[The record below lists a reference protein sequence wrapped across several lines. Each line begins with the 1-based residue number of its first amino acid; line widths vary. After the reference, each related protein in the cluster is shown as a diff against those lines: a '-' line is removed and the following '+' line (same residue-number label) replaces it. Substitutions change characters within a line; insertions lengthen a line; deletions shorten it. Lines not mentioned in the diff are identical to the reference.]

1 VTLAATRDALT
12 RGELA
17 EAYRHA
23 LAAWTATRTTARADL
38 VHALRARLPGI
49 PAIEGANAFK
59 RWKKLETTRDPL
71 DVARQVAFL
80 AADTRQKVWREGLAE
95 LAKRPADPILAR
107 GLAAVIR
114 TLPWRAPAALDLYRD
129 VCAMIAA
136 GGTPDD
142 AAALREPN
150 VDEIENAKMR
160 AAVAK
165 LLAATIRELE
175 QDRDDP
181 EALADVHAA
190 LAGYDARMAAHAQ
203 RTAELLDAVYANLA
217 DDGPRLVL
225 ADHLAELGDP
235 RGELIALQCQTT
247 PLTPKQQARVNHLV
261 ETYGKRWLPELGDR
275 ALMKDGLT
283 FERGFVSAVRL
294 RLHAYGDEPRST
306 GNRVWATV
314 READLADSSVA
325 DELLDPVCVSLRKI
339 SGANGAVLG
348 LMQDKQRA
356 LPLETLFLDY
366 GGDDRLAGLAELGR
380 ELLPSLRELDLREP
394 RSAELVRTVV
404 RAFAPLERV
413 YLSGEPTAWRSLL
426 GPELRELVCNLPS
439 FVWRF
444 TSDSSTA
451 RLMFWPHAWEH
462 VHRLVPLPG
471 IDRVILDADPPGPCD
486 ACRRGQRTL
495 AELGAQLH
503 AVVET

>member
-1 VTLAATRDALT
+1 VTLAAARDALT

-23 LAAWTATRTTARADL
+23 LAAWTATRTTARAEL
-38 VHALRARLPGI
+38 VHALHARLRGEPL
-49 PAIEGANAFK
+49 IEGANAFK
-59 RWKKLETTRDPL
+59 RWKKLETAGDPL

-95 LAKRPADPILAR
+95 LAKRTPDPILAH
-107 GLAAVIR
+107 GLVAVVR
-114 TLPWRAPAALDLYRD
+114 ALPWRAPAALDLYRD
-129 VCAMIAA
+129 VCALIAA
-136 GGTPDD
+136 GGTPGD
-142 AAALREPN
+142 AEALREPN

-165 LLAATIRELE
+165 LLATTIRELE
-175 QDRDDP
+175 QDRDEP
-181 EALADVHAA
+181 ESLAEVHAA

-203 RTAELLDAVYANLA
+203 RTTDLLDAVYANLA

-261 ETYGKRWLPELGDR
+261 ETFGKRWLPELGDR

-294 RLHAYGDEPRST
+294 RLHAYSDEPRSI

-348 LMQDKQRA
+348 LIQERKRP

-380 ELLPSLRELDLREP
+380 ELLPALRWLALGEP
-394 RSAELVRTVV
+394 RSVELVRAVV
-404 RAFAPLERV
+404 HTFAPLDRV
-413 YLSGEPTAWRSLL
+413 SISGEPEVWLSLV
-426 GPELRELVCNLPS
+426 GPELRELVCQAPH
-439 FVWRF
+439 FQWRF
-444 TSDSSTA
+444 TRDSSVA
-451 RLMFWPHAWEH
+451 HLQFWGHGWEH
-462 VHRLVPLPG
+462 IHGLEPLPG
-471 IDRVILDADPPGPCD
+471 IDRVILAADPPGPCD